1 MRFAPNFQKMASFGA
16 LALALPACALP
27 SPAMAAAKPA
37 TATPANQWPDQILFG
52 AAYYDEYAP
61 TDRLDEDVRLMKA
74 ANITVVRIAE
84 STWGTMETAPGVF
97 VFHHIDR
104 VLAAMGKAG
113 IKVIIGTPT
122 YAVPTWLA
130 KQHPDVLAITAQG
143 PYSYG
148 RRQNMDITS
157 PEFRKAAERAIV
169 ALVDHVKDN
178 PAVIGYQLDNETKAY
193 GTSGPNVQAAFVEH
207 MKQRFNGDLDALNK
221 AFGLNYWSNR
231 INRWEDFPNVNGSI
245 NASLSA
251 AFAQFQR
258 GLVTDYLGWQA
269 ALVRAHAKPNQFLT
283 QNFDLDWRGYSYG
296 VQADVNHWQAAK
308 ALDVAGIDIYHP
320 GQSNLTGTEI
330 ALGGDLA
337 RSIKHG
343 QNYLVIETTAQGFP
357 EWTPY
362 PGQLRLQA
370 FSHLANGANML
381 EYWHWGTT
389 ANAIETY
396 WRGLLSQDFKPNATY
411 KEAATIGADLA
422 RLGPK
427 LANLTK
433 QNKVA
438 IYVSNTALTGFDS
451 FKPTAD
457 GKQVAYNDV
466 MRGYY
471 DALYRQNVEVDFIT
485 PDTPTPLDRY
495 KLVIVPALY
504 AASDAE
510 IDRLNAYAKS
520 GGHLLY
526 SFKSGF
532 SDENVKVRYAD
543 QPGRIAE
550 AAGVRYSQFAAP
562 QGVSL
567 AGDPLK
573 VGEKANTVRWW
584 MEFLEPTTA
593 QVVAR
598 YQHPSW
604 PAYAAITRNHYGKGE
619 VTYVGFMP
627 SDEGLASLLQQE
639 VALAGASDGEAA
651 RFPLVLRKGVLKNGH
666 NVRYVLNFSANPA
679 RYTAPQP
686 AQELL
691 SGAKITS
698 GGAVELSAWGV
709 AILEEDAGKR

>member
-1 MRFAPNFQKMASFGA
+1 MAPA
-16 LALALPACALP
+16 
-27 SPAMAAAKPA
+27 A
-37 TATPANQWPDQILFG
+37 TAAPAPSATGFHWPDTILFG

-61 TDRLDEDVRLMKA
+61 ADRLDEDVRMMKA
-74 ANITVVRIAE
+74 AHITVVRIAE
-84 STWGTMETAPGVF
+84 STWGTMEPQPGTF
-97 VFHHIDR
+97 DFHHIDR
-104 VLAAMGKAG
+104 VLTAMDKAG
-113 IKVIIGTPT
+113 IKVIVGTPT

-130 KQHPDVLAITAQG
+130 REHPDVLAITPQG
-143 PYSYG
+143 PGQYG
-148 RRQNMDITS
+148 RRQNMDITN
-157 PEFRKAAERAIV
+157 PEFRAAARRAII

-207 MKQRFNGDLDALNK
+207 MKAKFHGDLDALNK
-221 AFGLNYWSNR
+221 AYGLNYWSNR
-231 INRWEDFPNVNGSI
+231 INRWEDFPSTNGSI

-251 AFAQFQR
+251 AFAEFQR
-258 GLVTDYLGWQA
+258 GLVTDYLAWQA
-269 ALVRAHAKPNQFLT
+269 DLVRAHARKTQFMT
-283 QNFDLDWRGYSYG
+283 QNFDLDWRGSSYG
-296 VQADVNHWQAAK
+296 IQTEVNHWDAAR

-320 GQSNLTGTEI
+320 GQSLLTGNEI

-337 RSIKHG
+337 RSIKYG
-343 QNYLVIETTAQGFP
+343 QNYLVLETTAQGFP

-370 FSHLANGANML
+370 FSHLASGANMV

-411 KEAATIGADLA
+411 REAMTIGADLA

-433 QNKVA
+433 RNKVA
-438 IYVSNTALTGFDS
+438 IYVSNNALTAFDS
-451 FKPTAD
+451 FKPKAD
-457 GKQVAYNDV
+457 GQSIAYNDV

-471 DALYRQNVEVDFIT
+471 DALYRMNVEVDFIT
-485 PDTPTPLDRY
+485 PSTPTPLAKY
-495 KLVIVPALY
+495 NLVVVPALY

-510 IDRLNAYAKS
+510 IGRLNDYARA

-543 QPGRIAE
+543 QPGAIAE
-550 AAGVRYSQFAAP
+550 AAGVHYSQFAAP

-567 AGDPLK
+567 EGDPFK
-573 VGEKANTVRWW
+573 VGDKANTVRWW

-593 QVVAR
+593 RVLAR
-598 YQHPSW
+598 YHHPSW
-604 PAYAAITRNHYGKGE
+604 PAYAAVTRNSWGKGD

-627 SDEGLASLLQQE
+627 GAEMMAALLKDTLEDAGVAQE
-639 VALAGASDGEAA
+639 ESA
-651 RFPLVLRKGVLKNGH
+651 RFPLIVRGGVLKNGH
-666 NVRYVLNFSANPA
+666 HVRYVLNYSASPA
-679 RYTAPQP
+679 RYAAPAA

-691 SGAKITS
+691 SGHAVAK
-698 GGAVELSAWGV
+698 GAPVELEPWGA
-709 AILEEDAGKR
+709 AILEEP